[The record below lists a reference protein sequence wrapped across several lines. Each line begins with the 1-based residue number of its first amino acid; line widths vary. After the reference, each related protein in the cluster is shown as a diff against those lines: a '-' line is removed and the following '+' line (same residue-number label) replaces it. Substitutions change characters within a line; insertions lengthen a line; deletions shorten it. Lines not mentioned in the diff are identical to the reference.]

1 MSTAPTESARDT
13 WTDPQAVV
21 DEWVGEDAPDDVVL
35 VGKWVAKAERLLR
48 REVPDLRDRIT
59 AGEEDL
65 LDNVADV
72 VASIVARKF
81 RNPEG
86 ARQVQETTG
95 PFSAS
100 KTYAGD
106 SPGELE
112 ITAKELERLSGGTR
126 GRRRV
131 YAVDMLPPDY
141 RRGAWT

>member
-1 MSTAPTESARDT
+1 MAT
-13 WTDPQAVV
+13 WTSAQAVIN
-21 DEWVGEDAPDDVVL
+21 EWVGDDVPTDVVL
-35 VGKWVAKAERLLR
+35 VGAWVAKAERLLR
-48 REVPDLRDRIT
+48 REVPDLRDRIA

-65 LDNVADV
+65 LEEVQDV
-72 VASIVARKF
+72 VASVIARKF

-112 ITAKELERLSGGTR
+112 LTQKELARLTKGTT
-126 GRRRV
+126 GLRRA
-131 YAVDMLPPDY
+131 YSVDMLPPHLQ
-141 RRGAWT
+141 GA

>member
-1 MSTAPTESARDT
+1 MATT
-13 WTDPQAVV
+13 WTDPQTVV
-21 DEWVGEDAPDDVVL
+21 DEWVGDDGPDDVIL

-48 REVPDLRDRIT
+48 REVPDLRDRID

-65 LDNVADV
+65 LENVADV
-72 VASIVARKF
+72 VAAIVARKF

-112 ITAKELERLSGGTR
+112 ITPKELERLTGGER
-126 GRRRV
+126 GKRRAFSV
-131 YAVDMLPPDY
+131 EILPPGY
-141 RRGAWT
+141 VYYGGSY